1 MASSARQY
9 VLWVKGGDDVSTVPD
24 SVLRERAGVTD
35 SRVEV
40 RTKMLVGRWDS
51 AVIPAGSRDEWGTV
65 LPVILNVGSNQLPP
79 KGRVFVVDL
88 T

>member
-40 RTKMLVGRWDS
+40 RTNDGAQRSSPVLLAEFPQV
-51 AVIPAGSRDEWGTV
+51 AGSG
-65 LPVILNVGSNQLPP
+65 
-79 KGRVFVVDL
+79 
-88 T
+88 